1 MFRDAAG
8 KELRSPELALKNGKN
23 VLNFNLAELMK
34 NVRLPIRVERL
45 ALVNS
50 GSALGSVV
58 LTGSRMSVAQPLAEA
73 VDFEV
78 QTGNGIG
85 VLKTGMENALMLN
98 FTNTAGEAGEFAID
112 VTFRHFSGKTARES
126 FRTALKPGESRSLS
140 PKFRPDLLGHWDVEA
155 TVRNAEAS
163 NRTVRSFAYL
173 RPAGPTP
180 GLAPGFLFSICTHSG
195 RWSIMEQLLEAEAA
209 ATCGAKV
216 IRDSVE
222 WGSLQPERDV
232 WNWERMDFL
241 VNLYS
246 ALGIEHQA
254 LFAFTAKWA
263 APLEAQQSRNW
274 LDWNRCAPDLDAWRT
289 YVRTM
294 AERYR
299 GRIRYWEVWNEPD
312 LSGFN
317 KMSLDEYV
325 ALQKATYEEVKKVA
339 PESVVMTGGFATLSD
354 HPGKKSPTFHRDYL
368 NLAKG
373 SFDVHAYHEH
383 GSFAQFAQLVDG
395 IFVPM
400 RKETGTT
407 ASWYANET
415 AINSMNGS
423 ERNQALTLFKKL
435 LYAWSRGAIG
445 YTWYDLRN
453 DGFDPLEGEHNYGML
468 TNDFQP
474 KPVYSVYNMLAGLYR
489 EMNYVKQLELGTN
502 RWGFVFADGRDILIP
517 AWDESG
523 FGSAMT
529 LAVKTDAKSAAA
541 IDLMGNETPVALLDG
556 MALLEVTALP
566 YTLKLAGAQSAE
578 PAGTLLELAAGGVA
592 VPGRTF
598 RFSLNVFNPLKHDC
612 KFRLELSGLPEGLTA
627 AETVREVEVAAGKNA
642 VVEFAAEVASTLAPE
657 YGSRKELTVGYRLA
671 GTPWAGSMTVPVNT
685 AVAVPAG
692 KNFDRKPDFT
702 LDKRGQVVSLTAAD
716 PAMSHRVWRNADDL
730 SAKIYL
736 GEADGAMHMLVK
748 VTDDKHHQPYS
759 GFEVWKGDNIQFAFQ
774 LPGQRGYWEFGL
786 SHLNSGKSEIMPF
799 QAPDGFDGA
808 AAAGKL
814 KLVTTRKGTENCYDL
829 TIPESAVGADSAL
842 LKQGIRFN
850 LLVNDNDGEGRDG
863 WMHIAPGIGENKNP
877 DRFPFVLFE

>member
-1 MFRDAAG
+1 M
-8 KELRSPELALKNGKN
+8 
-23 VLNFNLAELMK
+23 
-34 NVRLPIRVERL
+34 
-45 ALVNS
+45 
-50 GSALGSVV
+50 
-58 LTGSRMSVAQPLAEA
+58 
-73 VDFEV
+73 
-78 QTGNGIG
+78 
-85 VLKTGMENALMLN
+85 
-98 FTNTAGEAGEFAID
+98 
-112 VTFRHFSGKTARES
+112 
-126 FRTALKPGESRSLS
+126 
-140 PKFRPDLLGHWDVEA
+140 
-155 TVRNAEAS
+155 
-163 NRTVRSFAYL
+163 
-173 RPAGPTP
+173 
-180 GLAPGFLFSICTHSG
+180 
-195 RWSIMEQLLEAEAA
+195 
-209 ATCGAKV
+209 
-216 IRDSVE
+216 IRDSIE
-222 WGSLQPERDV
+222 WGGLQPARDV

-254 LFAFTAKWA
+254 MFAFTAKWA

-407 ASWYANET
+407 APWYANET

-702 LDKRGQVVSLTAAD
+702 LDKREQVVSLTAAD

-814 KLVTTRKGTENCYDL
+814 KLVTTRKGTETCYDL

>member
-1 MFRDAAG
+1 
-8 KELRSPELALKNGKN
+8 
-23 VLNFNLAELMK
+23 
-34 NVRLPIRVERL
+34 
-45 ALVNS
+45 
-50 GSALGSVV
+50 
-58 LTGSRMSVAQPLAEA
+58 
-73 VDFEV
+73 
-78 QTGNGIG
+78 
-85 VLKTGMENALMLN
+85 
-98 FTNTAGEAGEFAID
+98 
-112 VTFRHFSGKTARES
+112 
-126 FRTALKPGESRSLS
+126 
-140 PKFRPDLLGHWDVEA
+140 
-155 TVRNAEAS
+155 
-163 NRTVRSFAYL
+163 
-173 RPAGPTP
+173 
-180 GLAPGFLFSICTHSG
+180 
-195 RWSIMEQLLEAEAA
+195 
-209 ATCGAKV
+209 
-216 IRDSVE
+216 
-222 WGSLQPERDV
+222 
-232 WNWERMDFL
+232 MDFL

-407 ASWYANET
+407 APWYANET

-799 QAPDGFDGA
+799 QAPDGFDGV

-814 KLVTTRKGTENCYDL
+814 KLVTTRQGTETCYDL
-829 TIPESAVGADSAL
+829 TIPESAVGADYAL

>member
-1 MFRDAAG
+1 
-8 KELRSPELALKNGKN
+8 
-23 VLNFNLAELMK
+23 
-34 NVRLPIRVERL
+34 
-45 ALVNS
+45 
-50 GSALGSVV
+50 
-58 LTGSRMSVAQPLAEA
+58 
-73 VDFEV
+73 
-78 QTGNGIG
+78 
-85 VLKTGMENALMLN
+85 
-98 FTNTAGEAGEFAID
+98 
-112 VTFRHFSGKTARES
+112 
-126 FRTALKPGESRSLS
+126 
-140 PKFRPDLLGHWDVEA
+140 
-155 TVRNAEAS
+155 
-163 NRTVRSFAYL
+163 
-173 RPAGPTP
+173 
-180 GLAPGFLFSICTHSG
+180 
-195 RWSIMEQLLEAEAA
+195 MEQLLEAEAA

-407 ASWYANET
+407 APWYANET

-799 QAPDGFDGA
+799 QAPDGFDGV

-814 KLVTTRKGTENCYDL
+814 KLVTTRQGTETCYDL
-829 TIPESAVGADSAL
+829 TIPESAVGADYAL

>member
-1 MFRDAAG
+1 
-8 KELRSPELALKNGKN
+8 
-23 VLNFNLAELMK
+23 
-34 NVRLPIRVERL
+34 
-45 ALVNS
+45 
-50 GSALGSVV
+50 
-58 LTGSRMSVAQPLAEA
+58 
-73 VDFEV
+73 
-78 QTGNGIG
+78 
-85 VLKTGMENALMLN
+85 
-98 FTNTAGEAGEFAID
+98 
-112 VTFRHFSGKTARES
+112 
-126 FRTALKPGESRSLS
+126 
-140 PKFRPDLLGHWDVEA
+140 
-155 TVRNAEAS
+155 
-163 NRTVRSFAYL
+163 
-173 RPAGPTP
+173 
-180 GLAPGFLFSICTHSG
+180 
-195 RWSIMEQLLEAEAA
+195 
-209 ATCGAKV
+209 
-216 IRDSVE
+216 
-222 WGSLQPERDV
+222 
-232 WNWERMDFL
+232 
-241 VNLYS
+241 
-246 ALGIEHQA
+246 
-254 LFAFTAKWA
+254 
-263 APLEAQQSRNW
+263 
-274 LDWNRCAPDLDAWRT
+274 
-289 YVRTM
+289 
-294 AERYR
+294 
-299 GRIRYWEVWNEPD
+299 
-312 LSGFN
+312 
-317 KMSLDEYV
+317 
-325 ALQKATYEEVKKVA
+325 
-339 PESVVMTGGFATLSD
+339 
-354 HPGKKSPTFHRDYL
+354 
-368 NLAKG
+368 
-373 SFDVHAYHEH
+373 
-383 GSFAQFAQLVDG
+383 
-395 IFVPM
+395 
-400 RKETGTT
+400 
-407 ASWYANET
+407 
-415 AINSMNGS
+415 
-423 ERNQALTLFKKL
+423 
-435 LYAWSRGAIG
+435 
-445 YTWYDLRN
+445 
-453 DGFDPLEGEHNYGML
+453 ML

-814 KLVTTRKGTENCYDL
+814 KLVTTRKGTETCYDL